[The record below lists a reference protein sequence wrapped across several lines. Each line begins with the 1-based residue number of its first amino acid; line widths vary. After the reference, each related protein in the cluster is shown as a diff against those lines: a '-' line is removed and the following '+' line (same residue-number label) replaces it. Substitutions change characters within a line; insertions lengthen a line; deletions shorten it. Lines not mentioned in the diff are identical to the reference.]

1 MQPNITPG
9 DVGTTELAASLDS
22 PDAAVA
28 WTLRKG
34 GDSTQCVLCPIGDR
48 VELHIQMKDEVI
60 VSQHCRGPDQAAFVS
75 NIWLAALTT
84 RGWR

>member
-1 MQPNITPG
+1 MQPNITLS
-9 DVGTTELAASLDS
+9 DVSATELAASLDS

-34 GDSTQCVLCPIGDR
+34 GDSAQCILCPIGDR
-48 VELHIQMKDEVI
+48 VELHIKMKEEVI
-60 VSQHCRGPDQAAFVS
+60 VSQHCRGPVQAAFVS
-75 NIWLAALTT
+75 NSWLAALTT